1 MKAWIRDIAIALLL
15 AVVILQFI
23 KPTIVKESSME
34 PTLHNNDYILLS
46 KQSYTLFGEPQRGD
60 IIVFHT
66 ALKTDMG
73 REKLL
78 IKRVIG
84 LPGDTIDLEDG
95 LVYLNGEVLEENY
108 ISVGGTMPHDAGT
121 HFEVPE
127 GEVFCLGDNRGVSKD
142 SRFSDVGFVAI
153 DEIVGKALIRLYPF
167 NKIEVF

>member
-66 ALKTDMG
+66 ALKTDTG

-84 LPGDTIDLEDG
+84 LIWRMDS
-95 LVYLNGEVLEENY
+95 Y
-108 ISVGGTMPHDAGT
+108 I
-121 HFEVPE
+121 
-127 GEVFCLGDNRGVSKD
+127 
-142 SRFSDVGFVAI
+142 
-153 DEIVGKALIRLYPF
+153 
-167 NKIEVF
+167 